1 LIEFKAMSPQ
11 RHKKFIAAW
20 ISAAL
25 LMGQLCSSICHVSAC
40 DEASRPLAHSSAAHH
55 QADNAPNE
63 APENEAPEN
72 EAPESGAID
81 NVAIENAD
89 GRGASGEVAGKGVAG
104 HCHQALSPESSTA
117 DASALPSDA
126 PQSQSHNCPG
136 HDSVWMT
143 AGQISAGI
151 SPHLLMHTV
160 TMQSHPL
167 LMALPAPPRI
177 AARWDQFHSPPR
189 IPQRSI
195 LRI

>member
-1 LIEFKAMSPQ
+1 MSPQ

-25 LMGQLCSSICHVSAC
+25 LMGQLCSAICRVSAC
-40 DEASRPLAHSSAAHH
+40 DEAARPLLHSSAAQH
-55 QADNAPNE
+55 QADNAHIE
-63 APENEAPEN
+63 ATEN
-72 EAPESGAID
+72 EAPESGAIE
-81 NVAIENAD
+81 NGAIENAD
-89 GRGASGEVAGKGVAG
+89 GRGASGEVTGKGVAG
-104 HCHQALSPESSTA
+104 HCHQALSPESSTS
-117 DASALPSDA
+117 DSSALPSDA

-151 SPHLLMHTV
+151 FPHLLTHTV
-160 TMQSHPL
+160 TMESHPL